1 MLARLRAKL
10 NLLELKELY
19 LNGRRY
25 MWSNERRNATLE
37 KIDHVFVSNECDEAY
52 PTRFLLALGTAV
64 SDHCPLMLDLNVD
77 ITTRKRFRFEAF
89 WCKAEGS
96 MDVVK
101 MVWTWMPAASN
112 VYLTLPNKLRATAI
126 SLQRWSDR
134 RIGNVKFHIAIAME
148 VIKRLDIAM
157 DLRELSNEET
167 ELRRC
172 LKKKLL
178 GLCSLERTIARQRSR
193 LLQLREGDGNTRLF
207 TNMQVTSS
215 GR

>member
-1 MLARLRAKL
+1 M
-10 NLLELKELY
+10 
-19 LNGRRY
+19 
-25 MWSNERRNATLE
+25 E

-64 SDHCPLMLDLNVD
+64 SDHFPLMLDLNVD

-101 MVWTWMPAASN
+101 MVWTSMPAASN

-134 RIGNVKFHIAIAME
+134 WIVNVKLQIAIALE
-148 VIKRLDIAM
+148 VIKQLDTAM
-157 DLRELSNEET
+157 EERILSDVEWEM
-167 ELRRC
+167 RKC
-172 LKKKLL
+172 LQKKLL
-178 GLCSLERTIARQRSR
+178 GLSSLERTIARQRSR
-193 LLQLREGDGNTRLF
+193 LLQLREGDGNTRIFHQQARHRLSWF
-207 TNMQVTSS
+207 
-215 GR
+215 